1 MADEYISRPEFTELD
16 HRLSKEIKTNRE
28 GIEQHSKEIARLEA
42 ISKSLESLPMALT
55 NLEKTMVVI
64 SSSMEGM
71 DRNMEDV
78 KRSVSE
84 QERAIKDLR
93 AENTRQN
100 ESLEKIDNKSKVDIL
115 LFAKENFW
123 KIFSIIAIGYV
134 VVDLIMRKMGG

>member
-28 GIEQHSKEIARLEA
+28 GIEQHSKDIARLEA

-78 KRSVSE
+78 KKSVSE

-100 ESLEKIDNKSKVDIL
+100 ESLLKIDNKSKVDIL
-115 LFAKENFW
+115 VLARDNFW
-123 KIFSIIAIGYV
+123 KLLSVIAAGYV
-134 VVDLIMRKMGG
+134 VIDLVMKKIGG